1 MNDNNH
7 KFILLL
13 RKIKI
18 YYRDIQLQKIRMK
31 ILKIVNKEIND
42 VNRYDTKII
51 NPKILFN
58 ANKLIEIYS
67 ENLMKLANNI
77 DNEINNK

>member
-42 VNRYDTKII
+42 VNRYDIKII
-51 NPKILFN
+51 NPKILFD

-67 ENLMKLANNI
+67 ENLMKLADII

>member
-1 MNDNNH
+1 MNNNF
-7 KFILLL
+7 KFMLLL

-42 VNRYDTKII
+42 VNRYDIKII
-51 NPKILFN
+51 NPKILFD
-58 ANKLIEIYS
+58 ANKLIGIYS
-67 ENLMKLANNI
+67 ENLMKLAHNI
-77 DNEINNK
+77 DNEINKK

>member
-1 MNDNNH
+1 MNNNF
-7 KFILLL
+7 KFVLIL

-42 VNRYDTKII
+42 VNRYDIKII
-51 NPKILFN
+51 NPKILFD
-58 ANKLIEIYS
+58 ANKLIGIYS
-67 ENLMKLANNI
+67 ENLMKLVHNI
-77 DNEINNK
+77 DNEINKK